1 MKFHLPQGKQKHLW
15 RNCRPVWLAE
25 GSKEGAYGQ
34 PSPLLEEAE
43 QADGD
48 RERWDHWWGSKSCK
62 ETGDLQNCIGLG
74 FSPLWNK
81 CPGAVWGLDYRRW
94 AHKQRVSSPPPPP
107 WPGVSPR
114 NGTSGRAA
122 VVTETAEVTAVRPKA
137 DAGVGLGVQGAGHP
151 RWGIEGFPGQGK
163 LDSPQSP
170 STRPPGDLAHPFST
184 GTGTLTLTPQ
194 CSSSLSGTLLGP
206 IFCPDIHRH
215 MGELSHFQGVL
226 LGDKE
231 HPQGWNHG

>member
-137 DAGVGLGVQGAGHP
+137 DAGVGLGVQGAGRP
-151 RWGIEGFPGQGK
+151 RWGIEGFPGQR
-163 LDSPQSP
+163 Q
-170 STRPPGDLAHPFST
+170 T
-184 GTGTLTLTPQ
+184 GLTPESFHQ
-194 CSSSLSGTLLGP
+194 APRRPGSSLLNRHWDTYTYSSMLFQSQWHPSGPNILP
-206 IFCPDIHRH
+206 RH
-215 MGELSHFQGVL
+215 SQA
-226 LGDKE
+226 
-231 HPQGWNHG
+231 HGRIVSFSRSLAW